1 MRLGMGYVILCAT
14 LGFTSTVMGQKQT
27 DLPFQLIDGWA
38 VVVKGAIGGEPS
50 RTILIDTGA
59 VPSAIS
65 KETAKKLGLLGSA
78 EQVSVMNRAIGVER
92 VHVPNVQVGPLAA
105 NSFDMVAADFG
116 TIEQA
121 LHTRLDAVIGLDLLG
136 RQNFTIDYRGKKIL
150 FGIGVQAVDSV
161 TFQLRHAAGGTY
173 VLVPMESGGEK
184 FQMLLDTGTKDIT
197 LFRPRLKG
205 SLQQIRLR
213 NEDVTIN
220 AGGSGKI
227 SEIVIPSLR
236 LGSLARSQQ
245 AAYVLTT
252 SETDLRDFD
261 GMLGPIAI
269 GAVAVEFDFDRKTI
283 TLLTRLAQMP
293 APYTCASPELR
304 SLK

>member
-1 MRLGMGYVILCAT
+1 MRVGMACVVLCAT
-14 LGFTSTVMGQKQT
+14 LGCTSRAVGQKQT
-27 DLPFQLIDGWA
+27 ELPFRLVDGWA
-38 VVVKGAIGGEPS
+38 VVVQGTLGGVPS

-65 KETAKKLGLLGSA
+65 KETAKRLGLAGSA
-78 EQVSVMNRAIGVER
+78 EQVSVMNRVIDVDR
-92 VHVPNVQVGPLAA
+92 VNVPKVQVGPVAA
-105 NSFDMVAADFG
+105 DAFEMVAADLG
-116 TIEQA
+116 SIEHA
-121 LHTRLDAVIGLDLLG
+121 LNTRLDAVIGLDLLG
-136 RQNFTIDYRGKKIL
+136 RENFAIDYKSKKLL
-150 FGIGVQAVDSV
+150 FGMAVQSTNSV
-161 TFQLRHAAGGTY
+161 TFQLKYAAGGTY

-213 NEDVTIN
+213 SEDVTIN
-220 AGGSGKI
+220 AGGSGKS

-252 SETDLRDFD
+252 SETELRDFD

-269 GAVAVEFDFDRKTI
+269 GAVAVEFDFDRKII
-283 TLLTRLAQMP
+283 TLLTR
-293 APYTCASPELR
+293 
-304 SLK
+304 

>member
-1 MRLGMGYVILCAT
+1 VRLGTGCMILCAA
-14 LGFTSTVMGQKQT
+14 LGFTSTVMGQNQI
-27 DLPFQLIDGWA
+27 DLPFRLIGEWA
-38 VVVKGAIGGEPS
+38 VVVKGTIGGEPG

-65 KETAKKLGLLGSA
+65 KEMAKKLGLLGSP
-78 EQVSVMNRAIGVER
+78 EQVSVMNRAIEVER
-92 VHVPNVQVGPLAA
+92 VRVPNVQVGPVAA
-105 NSFDMVAADFG
+105 NSLDMVAADLG

-136 RQNFTIDYRGKKIL
+136 RQNFTIDYRSKKIL

-161 TFQLRHAAGGTY
+161 TFQLRYAAGGTY
-173 VLVPMESGGEK
+173 VVVPMEAGGEK

-205 SLQQIRLR
+205 SLQQIRLHS
-213 NEDVTIN
+213 EDVTIN
-220 AGGSGKI
+220 AGGSGQS
-227 SEIVIPSLR
+227 SEIGIPLLR

-245 AAYVLTT
+245 AAHVLAT

-261 GMLGPIAI
+261 GMLGPVAI
-269 GAVAVEFDFDRKTI
+269 GAIAVGFDFDRRII
-283 TLLTRLAQMP
+283 TLRTRHDRVLA
-293 APYTCASPELR
+293 AKS
-304 SLK
+304 